1 MLLHYLVKVKNEKC
15 NIKLWDITEE
25 IASNVLYSFIE
36 MDLYIIKFG
45 VLCSNACM
53 KHKFVILQ
61 KRLMQTWFDFEHNVI
76 NAAIGQW
83 CDCLRVCML
92 VAETLN
98 TCCEIIVHLYY
109 VVHQNI
115 SWNHHTCSSFLN
127 LTVKTALKSVTIWRS
142 YRQN

>member
-15 NIKLWDITEE
+15 NIKQWDITEE

-115 SWNHHTCSSFLN
+115 S
-127 LTVKTALKSVTIWRS
+127 
-142 YRQN
+142 